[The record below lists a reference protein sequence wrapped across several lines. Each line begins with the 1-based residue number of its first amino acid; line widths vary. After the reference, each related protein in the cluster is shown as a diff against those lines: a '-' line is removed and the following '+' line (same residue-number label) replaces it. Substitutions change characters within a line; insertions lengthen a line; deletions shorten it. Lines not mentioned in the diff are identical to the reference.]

1 MKKTILTCMLAWCG
15 LASAASPE
23 APPLSGHYY
32 LQDVREVG
40 AELLLKPDGSFEWG
54 MSYGAVDQYA
64 QGNWKAQGGKVELHS
79 AAPEKAPV
87 FRPFRDEEFRIR
99 RPAEEGSWLA
109 IVGMPGVGPMAGVE
123 VSFQSRSGKVLVAVT
138 DRNGDA
144 MVSSPKGEAWSK
156 AGLRRNGG
164 KDQPQ
169 WFDVPEERSAQRLAA
184 FAVDDAAY
192 LRQPPFQNLILTV
205 RKDGKLEVDDGA
217 GRMVYAR
224 QDAGKEE

>member
-1 MKKTILTCMLAWCG
+1 MKKTILACMLAWRG
-15 LASAASPE
+15 LASAASLE

-32 LQDVREVG
+32 LQDVRELG

-64 QGNWKAQGGKVELHS
+64 QGSWKALGGKVELHS
-79 AAPEKAPV
+79 AAQETAPI
-87 FRPFRDEEFRIR
+87 FRLFRDEEFRIR

-109 IVGMPGVGPMAGVE
+109 IVGMPGAGPMAGVE
-123 VSFQSRSGKVLVAVT
+123 VSFQSRSGKVLTAVT

-144 MVSSPKGEAWSK
+144 MVSAPEGETWSR
-156 AGLRRNGG
+156 AGLRRSGG
-164 KDQPQ
+164 KDQAQ

-184 FAVDDAAY
+184 FAVDDPAY
-192 LRQPPFQNLILTV
+192 LRLPPFQNLILTV

-224 QDAGKEE
+224 QNAGKEE